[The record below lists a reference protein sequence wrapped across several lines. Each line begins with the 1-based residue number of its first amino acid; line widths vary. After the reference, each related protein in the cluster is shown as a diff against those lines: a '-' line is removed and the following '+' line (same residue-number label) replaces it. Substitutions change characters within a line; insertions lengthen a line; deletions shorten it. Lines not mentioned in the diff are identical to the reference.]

1 MTIYLYIVNLTMIA
15 KILLN
20 IIYGCIFLGLGIW
33 ELITVISY
41 PSVELNINDLVMCFI
56 YTISIVN
63 IITGIVSI
71 YIFYIQVK
79 DPERSDRYTINISSG
94 ISIWGLILYFRYP
107 SSMLYSIYHAIL
119 LVEMIY
125 FFSRIFIIIS
135 LVCGSCLKHDEVL
148 PVEK

>member
-1 MTIYLYIVNLTMIA
+1 MIV

-20 IIYGCIFLGLGIW
+20 IVYGCIFLGLGIW

-41 PSVELNINDLVMCFI
+41 PAVELNVNDLVMCFI
-56 YTISIVN
+56 YTISIIN

-107 SSMLYSIYHAIL
+107 YILLYPIYHTIL

-125 FFSRIFIIIS
+125 FFSRIVILII
-135 LVCGSCLKHDEVL
+135 LVCGSCLKQDEVL
-148 PVEK
+148 PVKNEK

>member
-1 MTIYLYIVNLTMIA
+1 MIA
-15 KILLN
+15 RILLN
-20 IIYGCIFLGLGIW
+20 IVYGVLFLGLGTW

-41 PSVELNINDLVMCFI
+41 PSVELNVNDLVMCFI
-56 YTISIVN
+56 YTIGTVN
-63 IITGIVSI
+63 IITGLVSV

-94 ISIWGLILYFRYP
+94 ISIWGLILFFRYP
-107 SSMLYSIYHAIL
+107 YIILYPIYRTIL

-125 FFSRIFIIIS
+125 FFSRIAILII

-148 PVEK
+148 PVKNEK